1 MSRLSSKERSMKVHL
16 PLVALGLAAACGTA
30 LATEYG
36 TVVSSTPITAQVAV
50 PQQQCQDVQQ
60 IVPQRTSGGGALLGA
75 IIGAAVGHNV
85 GGGMGQAAATGLGMV
100 TGAAIGDRVEANG
113 TPPALATVRS
123 CQNVTAYENR
133 VVGYE
138 VVYDYQG
145 QRYSARLAQDPGRR
159 IPLDVNVAPAGALAQ
174 APVAT
179 AAPVYTQAP
188 VYAAPVYAAPV
199 YSYGAYGGYADAPL
213 VVSPRLVIGGAWHG
227 GHRDGWRD
235 GWRDDDDR
243 GGEREG
249 WRR

>member
-1 MSRLSSKERSMKVHL
+1 MSRLSVKESTMKAHL
-16 PLVALGLAAACGTA
+16 PLVALGLAGACGTA

-60 IVPQRTSGGGALLGA
+60 VVPQRTSGGGALLGA

-123 CQNVTAYENR
+123 CQNGTAYENR
-133 VVGYE
+133 IVGYD
-138 VVYDYQG
+138 VVYEYQG
-145 QRYSARLAQDPGRR
+145 QRYSAQLAQDPGRH

-174 APVAT
+174 APVAAT
-179 AAPVYTQAP
+179 AP
-188 VYAAPVYAAPV
+188 VYAQGSVYAPAPV
-199 YSYGAYGGYADAPL
+199 YSYGAYGGYGYAPL

-227 GHRDGWRD
+227 GRRDGWRD
-235 GWRDDDDR
+235 CDH

>member
-1 MSRLSSKERSMKVHL
+1 MKVHL
-16 PLVALGLAAACGTA
+16 PLVALGLAGACGTA

-60 IVPQRTSGGGALLGA
+60 VVPQRTSGGGALLGA

-100 TGAAIGDRVEANG
+100 TGAAIGDRIEANG

-123 CQNVTAYENR
+123 CQNITAYENR
-133 VVGYE
+133 IVGYD

-159 IPLDVNVAPAGALAQ
+159 IALDVSVAPAGTLAQ

-179 AAPVYTQAP
+179 ATP
-188 VYAAPVYAAPV
+188 VYAPAPLYASPV
-199 YSYGAYGGYADAPL
+199 YSYGGYADAPL
-213 VVSPRLVIGGAWHG
+213 VVSPSLVIGGAWHG

-235 GWRDDDDR
+235 GDR